1 MRSIGRYLA
10 ALLAV
15 LTLLAA
21 ALLAL
26 AGAATTS
33 AFMQAVYGSQEIRAQ
48 QQERIGQAAE
58 TLATRWHIAPETL
71 SAFTDGAAGR
81 HAQAVADWWGELWSD
96 PEAEPYLPVYLD
108 ATAERNMVNAIMQ
121 DEGFRAATDENH
133 RRAIARDEVAYALD
147 EAVCEAV
154 TPLRRSVVELGIS
167 FMMDKA
173 PLPLLRQGMLLGAAV
188 LAAAGLLLLI
198 AAHRAAGSALTALG
212 GTMLL
217 CAAGI
222 RALDIP
228 GMLAQ
233 LSPAAA
239 QQGRRALTVLAMLWL
254 GTAAVVAATGLLISG
269 IRRVK
274 GRKR

>member
-33 AFMQAVYGSQEIRAQ
+33 AFMQAVYEAKEIRAQ

-58 TLATRWHIAPETL
+58 ALATRWHIAPETL
-71 SAFTDGAAGR
+71 SGFTDGAAGR

-96 PEAEPYLPVYLD
+96 PEADPYLPVYLD
-108 ATAERNMVNAIMQ
+108 AADERDMVNAIMQ
-121 DEGFRAATDENH
+121 DEGFRALTDETQ
-133 RRAIARDEVAYALD
+133 RRAIARDEIAYALD

-167 FMMDKA
+167 LLMEKV

-188 LAAAGLLLLI
+188 LAAAGVVLLI
-198 AAHRAAGSALTALG
+198 AAHRATGSALTALG

-233 LSPAAA
+233 LSPAAE
-239 QQGRRALTVLAMLWL
+239 QQGSRALMLMAVLWL
-254 GTAAVVAATGLLISG
+254 GTAAVMAATGLLISR
-269 IRRVK
+269 IRRVREK
-274 GRKR
+274 KA